1 MENDF
6 LVSYLNSS
14 GFYSGI
20 IYWLLIVI
28 ILLLQK
34 KNYNKFVSP
43 RVLQL
48 YTKGGFFINKQSIL
62 MYFISLFNEIEHL
75 IINL

>member
-28 ILLLQK
+28 ILLSQK
-34 KNYNKFVSP
+34 KII
-43 RVLQL
+43 R
-48 YTKGGFFINKQSIL
+48 
-62 MYFISLFNEIEHL
+62 SLFLLECYSYTLKEVFLL
-75 IINL
+75 ISSQS